1 MSRIWSANYKLKIL
15 VCFTAL
21 ALLSG
26 CITTI
31 NKAPGGEASSA
42 TPTLSPIP
50 TNSTRQEMI
59 TSTETTSGIEN
70 NVFPTPPPSPKAS
83 VTATIDNGKFLYWGT
98 VDYEQKTP
106 IAFSMPTVNGNEYIY
121 KNALAS
127 YNFGIVPNG
136 EFYLN
141 LDDLNDN
148 GLTNSDIEIRASTGS
163 GGTTYHLNLLNHAQY
178 FYADKKMDLE
188 MCMAEYPL
196 SGFDELDYIA
206 QDLGINRGGDFC
218 ILTNEGHMAVVHSV
232 MDTLYRQNFTI
243 VITVYKQVLVTIY
256 TPVATFT
263 PGPTPTYNKYPG
275 FSREQSETVDKSVQL
290 FIENVIKNDK
300 EAIAAQLYFPL
311 MVTPPTE
318 TMSQDLHSK
327 SEFYSFYEKLFTEDF
342 REEISE
348 AGIQD
353 ISTNGITFRLSL
365 KHGFIS
371 FDVFGK
377 IREIYNQE
385 NG

>member
-1 MSRIWSANYKLKIL
+1 MSRIWPANHQTK
-15 VCFTAL
+15 AL
-21 ALLSG
+21 AFFTILILLVG
-26 CITTI
+26 CITT
-31 NKAPGGEASSA
+31 PSRE
-42 TPTLSPIP
+42 TLPVEPITSPIP
-50 TNSTRQEMI
+50 ASPTKQEMI
-59 TSTETTSGIEN
+59 TLTKMITNSGVMI
-70 NVFPTPPPSPKAS
+70 FPTATPSPKANIT
-83 VTATIDNGKFLYWGT
+83 VTVDSGKFLIWGT

-106 IAFSMPTVNGNEYIY
+106 IGFSMPTVSGNEYIY

-148 GLTNSDIEIRASTGS
+148 GLANSDIEIRASTGS
-163 GGTTYHLNLLNHAQY
+163 GGTTYHLNLLNHAQF

-196 SGFDELDYIA
+196 SGFDELSYIV
-206 QDLGINRGGDFC
+206 QDLGINWGGDFC

-232 MDTLYRQNFTI
+232 LDTLYRQNFTI
-243 VITVYKQVLVTIY
+243 VITVYKQVLETIY

-275 FSREQSETVDKSVQL
+275 FSSEQSETVDKSVKL

-300 EAIAAQLYFPL
+300 GAIAAQLYFPL

-318 TMSQDLHSK
+318 TMSQCLNSK
-327 SEFYSFYEKLFTEDF
+327 SEFYYFYEKLFTEEF
-342 REEISE
+342 RKEISE

-353 ISTNGITFRLSL
+353 VSTNGITFRLSV
-365 KHGFIS
+365 KHGFIV
-371 FDVFGK
+371 FDVFGN

-385 NG
+385 NE